1 MSKTLTCISNSESKF
16 AWYHSSLKTY
26 DNFLSGFWD
35 AKIVK
40 REHNPETIWKSPKR
54 ILTNHFVGN
63 LNIYSKRPNQIYWMP
78 HPYKESV
85 TISGRFFFAETPSI
99 LNITSKIDID
109 IDVDG

>member
-1 MSKTLTCISNSESKF
+1 MGG
-16 AWYHSSLKTY
+16 
-26 DNFLSGFWD
+26 FLD

-40 REHNPETIWKSPKR
+40 REHNPETIWKSPKC

-85 TISGRFFFAETPSI
+85 TISGRFFGGNTIYTEHN
-99 LNITSKIDID
+99 LKNRYRYRYRWIDID
-109 IDVDG
+109 IDIFMW